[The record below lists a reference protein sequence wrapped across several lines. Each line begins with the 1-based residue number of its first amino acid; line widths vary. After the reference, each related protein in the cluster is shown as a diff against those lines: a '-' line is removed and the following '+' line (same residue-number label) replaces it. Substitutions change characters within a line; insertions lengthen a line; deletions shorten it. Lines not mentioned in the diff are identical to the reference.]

1 MALRRST
8 SAAFSCVACVL
19 LLVLSGCGENPREN
33 DAAREGLPERVG
45 EIDYNVYITRELNL
59 RDVED
64 VGYYSGAEAPPGFAL
79 YGVFLTACNPEEDAA
94 SPLVPPATDFTVV
107 DTQGNRFKPV
117 PMPRSNIFAYTSQA
131 RPLKHLACIP
141 KAGSLASSG
150 PTNGSLLIF
159 KLPLQSLENR
169 PLDLEI
175 VSPPDPETGERE
187 TGRIELDV

>member
-1 MALRRST
+1 M
-8 SAAFSCVACVL
+8 CVACLL

-33 DAAREGLPERVG
+33 NASREGLPERVG
-45 EIDYNVYITRELNL
+45 GIDYNVYITRELNL

-64 VGYYSGAEAPPGFAL
+64 LGYYSGPEAPPGFAL
-79 YGVFLTACNPEEDAA
+79 YGVFLTACNPAEAA
-94 SPLVPPATDFTVV
+94 NSPLVPPATDFTVI

-117 PMPRSNIFAYTSQA
+117 SMPRSNIFAYTTQA
-131 RPLKHLACIP
+131 RPLKHQACIP

-159 KLPLQSLENR
+159 KLPLATLENR

-175 VSPPDPETGERE
+175 VSPPNPESGETE
-187 TGRIELDV
+187 TGRVELDV

>member
-1 MALRRST
+1 MA
-8 SAAFSCVACVL
+8 AAL
-19 LLVLSGCGENPREN
+19 LGAGCDSGRPEGS
-33 DAAREGLPERVG
+33 AREGLDVNVG
-45 EIDYNVYITRELNL
+45 GLDYNVYITRELNL

-64 VGYYSGAEAPPGFAL
+64 LGYYSGPEAPPGFAL
-79 YGVFLTACNPEEDAA
+79 YGVFLTACNPEEAA
-94 SPLVPPATDFTVV
+94 NSPLVPPATNFTVV

-117 PMPRSNIFAYTSQA
+117 FMPRSNIFAYTSQA

-159 KLPLQSLENR
+159 RLPLATLENR

-175 VSPPDPETGERE
+175 VSPPNPKSGEVE